1 MKHCKTA
8 PPACLWPSKPCCED
22 CPDKTCQNRCWNSPK
37 RCGCWT
43 EGPPPRKR
51 GKGGGRYLDWDEI
64 VRLRGQGLMIAQIA
78 ERMDCSIQAVSDAL
92 KKRGVDERAQS

>member
-1 MKHCKTA
+1 MKRCKTA

-22 CPDKTCQNRCWNSPK
+22 CPRKTCQVRCLNSPK
-37 RCGCWT
+37 RCGCWM

-92 KKRGVDERAQS
+92 KKKGVSKDG